1 MGRFPTDPCH
11 SDLTC
16 TVENPQFFDVHC
28 TCTVSALY
36 VHCAKPQL
44 LAMQDDF
51 AHKAADRG
59 RLPAA
64 FLENTTV
71 RLVQLGDLTR
81 TSVQHDHTMSRR
93 VPATY
98 DHVPDKRTHV
108 HCICY
113 EHACGT
119 LPAKLS
125 MAPCTTCAAI
135 PAAVRF
141 SRRMKSARISWR
153 PSAQDL
159 SCRRSRFSTSDRTR

>member
-1 MGRFPTDPCH
+1 MSPH

-16 TVENPQFFDVHC
+16 TVAKLKLFMCTV
-28 TCTVSALY
+28 TCTVRTLC

-44 LAMQDDF
+44 LAMLDEF

-64 FLENTTV
+64 FLEKATF

-81 TSVQHDHTMSRR
+81 TSMQHDHTMSRR

-119 LPAKLS
+119 LPARLP
-125 MAPCTTCAAI
+125 MAPCTTCAGI

-141 SRRMKSARISWR
+141 SRRMKSARVSWR

-159 SCRRSRFSTSDRTR
+159 SWRRNRFSTSDHTK